1 MSNTIISGGLG
12 HIGSKLIRVLL
23 KKNLKVICL
32 DNLSTQRFT
41 SLKGLI
47 GNKNFTFYEV
57 DLAKNYNK
65 TAKILKNTDSTSFI
79 HLAATTNAEASHDNP
94 EILFDNNLSSTKTA
108 IEISS
113 KLNLKLIFPSSTSVY
128 GSAKEDVYEDDD
140 NFINPQSPYAE
151 CKVKEENLII
161 QSGLKDTLILRLGT
175 IFGTSPGMRFHTA
188 VNKFCFQ
195 ASLGLPVT
203 VWKTAYEQKRP
214 YLGLYDLNSALA
226 HIIEKKLINNET
238 YNLVSYNLKVR
249 EIIDIIK
256 LKLQFS
262 IKYVDHEIMNQLSY
276 EVSNRK
282 FINTNFKFTSD
293 INNEIFETLDNIQ
306 NLNLKNIISN

>member
-23 KKNLKVICL
+23 KKNFKVICL

-47 GNKNFTFYEV
+47 GHKNFSFYEV

-65 TAKILKNTDSTSFI
+65 TIKILKNTDSTSFI

-128 GSAKEDVYEDDD
+128 GSANEDVYEDDD

-151 CKVKEENLII
+151 CKVKEEDLII
-161 QSGLKDTLILRLGT
+161 QSGLKDTVISKIRHYFWYLSR
-175 IFGTSPGMRFHTA
+175 
-188 VNKFCFQ
+188 
-195 ASLGLPVT
+195 
-203 VWKTAYEQKRP
+203 YE
-214 YLGLYDLNSALA
+214 
-226 HIIEKKLINNET
+226 I
-238 YNLVSYNLKVR
+238 SY
-249 EIIDIIK
+249 
-256 LKLQFS
+256 S
-262 IKYVDHEIMNQLSY
+262 C
-276 EVSNRK
+276 
-282 FINTNFKFTSD
+282 
-293 INNEIFETLDNIQ
+293 
-306 NLNLKNIISN
+306 

>member
-23 KKNLKVICL
+23 KKNFKVICL

-128 GSAKEDVYEDDD
+128 GSANEDVYEDDD

-151 CKVKEENLII
+151 CKVKEEDLII
-161 QSGLKDTLILRLGT
+161 QSGLKDTVILRLGT

-188 VNKFCFQ
+188 VNKFCWQ
-195 ASLGLPVT
+195 AAMNDPIT
-203 VWKTAYEQKRP
+203 VWKTALHQHRP
-214 YLGLYDLNSALA
+214 YLDLGDACKAFIFFLKNKKQLLNASIFNVNTANYTVA
-226 HIIEKKLINNET
+226 EIIE
-238 YNLVSYNLKVR
+238 
-249 EIIDIIK
+249 
-256 LKLQFS
+256 S
-262 IKYVDHEIMNQLSY
+262 IKKNKSDIRIELVESKIMNQLSY
-276 EVSNRK
+276 LV
-282 FINTNFKFTSD
+282 INHKIKDLGFTFQGD
-293 INNEIFETLDNIQ
+293 LNKGITDTLQ
-306 NLNLKNIISN
+306 WLEGSKN